1 LFDERQL
8 VDDLM
13 QMLEREMWSKV
24 GLDQMT
30 YDTRHVER
38 LEQEIEEVRQSKQSA
53 LGDDRELMEAKTRV
67 REAITDW
74 VDVFNNWLSRG
85 EEP

>member
-1 LFDERQL
+1 MFDEQQL

-13 QMLEREMWSKV
+13 QMLEHEMFSKTV
-24 GLDQMT
+24 VDQKT

-38 LEQEIEEVRQSKQSA
+38 LEQEIEDVRQSKQSA
-53 LGDDRELMEAKTRV
+53 LGDDLELMEAKTRV
-67 REAITDW
+67 REAIKGW
-74 VDVFNNWLSRG
+74 VAIVNEWIGRP

>member
-1 LFDERQL
+1 MFDERQL

-13 QMLEREMWSKV
+13 QILEREMWSKM
-24 GLDQMT
+24 GLEQMT

-38 LEQEIEEVRQSKQSA
+38 LEQEIEEIRQSKQSA
-53 LGDDRELMEAKTRV
+53 LGDDRELMEAKTGV

-74 VDVFNNWLSRG
+74 VDVFNNWLIRG